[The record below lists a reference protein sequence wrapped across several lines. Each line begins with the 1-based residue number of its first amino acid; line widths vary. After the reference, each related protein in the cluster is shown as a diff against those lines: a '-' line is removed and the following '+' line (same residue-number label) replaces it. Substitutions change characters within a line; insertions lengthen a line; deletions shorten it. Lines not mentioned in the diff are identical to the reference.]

1 MVDDFCAGSWDFLH
15 LLTGLL
21 DLLQD
26 LQKSLR
32 EVAS

>member
-1 MVDDFCAGSWDFLH
+1 MVDYFCAGSWDFLH